1 MSNFAF
7 LKAKWPDLAD
17 LCCAAEMYIGRDPNA
32 ALLKLRMFAE
42 FTTARIMKEEKLPE
56 PTAWEDQRFS
66 KWLSIIRDHRVVPG
80 FVLDHLHAVRIA
92 GNKANH
98 ENYNDPHH
106 AAAMI
111 LRAFALGVWLMKTYG
126 EPGFIPPKFR
136 WESVR
141 DEAKGAE
148 EASVLLLDLFLPYEK
163 VRDEEIRTLIAVL
176 QNTSIINY
184 LKEAGSKVSSLLTKN
199 LNRAGPLF
207 GREKLVP
214 VVEIRKVSDLIN
226 EAARNLQGCTRQELI
241 ALFQAEL
248 AKRVKVNGE
257 INPESL
263 SIAIINEAAKGF
275 RLEDGLSLAQKAQL
289 VYERY
294 KERLWEGAQKWA
306 KHLSVEEKR
315 KVADSLDESLDGLKE
330 EERSALEKSLGVER
344 LTGATIIRALTG
356 AAGPLS
362 LIALVEL
369 TGFGAYLMLTKVI
382 NAVFTTMLGITLPFS
397 FYTGATSF
405 LHFLTG
411 PAGWFLA
418 AALGGWQIQKGT
430 KAINRNLL
438 AMIIWSSLSH
448 YQGQVAPW
456 DEDLPSWAKD
466 EEREM
471 VEVVDRRISKLQ
483 GECAALTEQLAATTG
498 RIKRAEANRRK
509 LHTEKEETIAKR
521 DALVKEKSRLEN
533 ALADGTW
540 KERQLTP
547 AYPVYQVYQEKAR
560 ALLQRIIRAIPAASL
575 VEELIPGEEEQ
586 YRRAITKKAEEIG
599 RLQEKLTKLEEK
611 LASTA
616 REVKEAMAEKA
627 RLQTAIESTSQ
638 QLEACLTARAQEVKN
653 LWELHF
659 RRLCFSEEALRRVA
673 QLPFSQRLVVERY
686 LLELNELSYPALLA
700 EREITV
706 DGKKAASLR
715 IQLAKEKRIQLVYL
729 SKSDGKTEVVR
740 VSE

>member
-66 KWLSIIRDHRVVPG
+66 KWLSIIREHRVVPG

-136 WESVR
+136 CESVR
-141 DEAKGAE
+141 DEVKGAE

-199 LNRAGPLF
+199 LNRAGLLL

-214 VVEIRKVSDLIN
+214 VVEIRRVSDLIN

-248 AKRVKVNGE
+248 AKRVKVDGE

-263 SIAIINEAAKGF
+263 SIAMINEAAKGF
-275 RLEDGLSLAQKAQL
+275 RLEDGLSLTQKAQL

-315 KVADSLDESLDGLKE
+315 KVTDSLDESLDGLKE

-344 LTGATIIRALTG
+344 LTGATIIKALTR

-369 TGFGAYLMLTKVI
+369 SGFGAYLMLTKVI
-382 NAVFTTMLGITLPFS
+382 HAVFTTMLGITLPFS
-397 FYTGATSF
+397 FYTGATS
-405 LHFLTG
+405 LLSFLTG
-411 PAGWFLA
+411 PAGWLLA
-418 AALGGWQIQKGT
+418 AGIGGSQLRKGT
-430 KAINRNLL
+430 SKINQNLL
-438 AMIIWSSLSH
+438 AMIIWFSLNY
-448 YQGQVAPW
+448 YQGQVTPW

-483 GECAALTEQLAATTG
+483 GECAALKEQLAAITG
-498 RIKRAEANRRK
+498 RIKRADANRRK
-509 LHTEKEETIAKR
+509 LHTEKKVTIAKR
-521 DALVKEKSRLEN
+521 DALVKEKSKLEN

-540 KERQLTP
+540 KEQQLTS
-547 AYPVYQVYQEKAR
+547 ADQEKAR
-560 ALLQRIIRAIPAASL
+560 ALLQRIKRVIPAASR

-586 YRRAITKKAEEIG
+586 YRRTIAKKAEEIR
-599 RLQEKLTKLEEK
+599 RLQEKFTKLEEK

-616 REVKEAMAEKA
+616 REIKEATAEKA
-627 RLQTAIESTSQ
+627 RLQIAIESTSQ
-638 QLEACLTARAQEVKN
+638 QLEACLTPRAQEIKN

-700 EREITV
+700 EKEITV

-715 IQLAKEKRIQLVYL
+715 VQLAKGKRVQLVYL
-729 SKSDGKTEVVR
+729 SKLDGKTEVIR
-740 VSE
+740 VSD